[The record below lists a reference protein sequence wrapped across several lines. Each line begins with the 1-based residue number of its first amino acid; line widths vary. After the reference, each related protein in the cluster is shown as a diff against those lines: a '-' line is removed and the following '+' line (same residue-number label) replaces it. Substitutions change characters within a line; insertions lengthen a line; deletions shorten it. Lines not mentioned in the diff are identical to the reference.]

1 VANINGSGLI
11 GETNQSAVNNFGDT
25 GFWYQWIGFTHSP
38 GNLAKAGFNT
48 ADGTLESGTAV
59 YNSGG
64 TNDLN
69 ALPSDASADVLGNS
83 KEQLGLRVTTILD
96 ITTAGS
102 CNFNL
107 KSDAG
112 AKPLK
117 HLL

>member
-1 VANINGSGLI
+1 MANFNGSGVI
-11 GETNQSAVNNFGDT
+11 GGTNQSAVNNFGDT
-25 GFWYQWIGFTHSP
+25 GFGYQWTGFTHSP

-59 YNSGG
+59 NNSGG

-83 KEQLGLRVTTILD
+83 KELFGLRVTTILD

-102 CNFNL
+102 FNFNFN
-107 KSDAG
+107 SDDG
-112 AKPLK
+112 AKPSK